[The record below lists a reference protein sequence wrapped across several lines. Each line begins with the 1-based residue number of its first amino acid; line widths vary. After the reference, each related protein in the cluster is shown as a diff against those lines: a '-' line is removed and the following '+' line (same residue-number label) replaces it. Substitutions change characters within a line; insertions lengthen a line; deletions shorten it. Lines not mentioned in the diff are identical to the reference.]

1 MKFIELSPGKSVKGE
16 SIHAY
21 KSESSSNDKATKYN
35 YILGAVHG
43 DEVEGAHLASE
54 LFNWLKE
61 NNDIDMPIIVVPIV
75 NVDGFKLK
83 DRVNG
88 NGVDLNRNL
97 PSKQWTPEAREAKYF
112 PGTAP
117 LSEPENKFLVS
128 LFETYPPRFILSFH
142 SWYPV
147 INYNGACKELAEFL
161 ASFNKYPIE
170 ADFLSHPTP
179 GSLGEYGPQTHG
191 TPVLTFECPV
201 LSDGVT
207 LESIWKDN
215 EEAFKKLFTTKII
228 ETFKS

>member
-1 MKFIELSPGKSVKGE
+1 MKFTEIESGTSVKGE
-16 SIHAY
+16 KIRCF
-21 KSESSSNDKATKYN
+21 KSENANLSVGTKYN

-43 DEVEGAHLASE
+43 DEVEGAHMALE
-54 LFNWLKE
+54 LFNWLSSSTE
-61 NNDIDMPIIVVPIV
+61 IDMPIIVVPVV
-75 NVDGFKLK
+75 NVDGFKEK
-83 DRVNG
+83 MRVNG

-128 LFETYPPRFILSFH
+128 LFEKYPPRFILSFH

-147 INYNGACKELAEFL
+147 INYNGKCKEIAEFL
-161 ASFNKYPIE
+161 ATFNKYPIE

-179 GSLGEYGPQTHG
+179 GSLGEFAPQTYG
-191 TPVLTFECPV
+191 APVLTFECPV
-201 LSDGVT
+201 ISESLT
-207 LESIWKDN
+207 LEDIWKEN
-215 EEAFKKLFTTKII
+215 EEGFKKLFTSKII